1 MDNVKYAI
9 LGCGVIGLLG
19 IFLPMISM
27 GGQSISLWDVRAIN
41 AGQVYIVI
49 AGFLAPAVMGAM
61 ALKGGLLRWQA
72 GVAIAGFG
80 LCVVKLRPWGEVFG
94 GAIGAKLM
102 IIGAFLGLAAAIAA
116 VVKPA
121 QQ

>member
-1 MDNVKYAI
+1 MDNIKYAI

-19 IFLPMISM
+19 IFLPMVSM
-27 GGQSISLWDVRAIN
+27 GGQSISFWDVRAFD
-41 AGQVYIVI
+41 AARVYLVM

-61 ALKGGLLRWQA
+61 SLKGGILKWQA

-102 IIGAFLGLAAAIAA
+102 VIGAFLGLIAA
-116 VVKPA
+116 VVAIVKPSN
-121 QQ
+121 

>member
-1 MDNVKYAI
+1 MENVKYAI

-19 IFLPMISM
+19 IFLPMVSM
-27 GGQSISLWDVRAIN
+27 GGQSISLWDVKAFD
-41 AGQVYIVI
+41 AGQVYLVL
-49 AGFLAPAVMGAM
+49 AGFLLPAIMGGM

-80 LCVVKLRPWGEVFG
+80 LCVIKLRPWGEVFG

-102 IIGAFLGLAAAIAA
+102 ILGAFIGFAASIAA
-116 VVKPA
+116 VAKPA
-121 QQ
+121 K